1 MLGMRFIMAKKKKRN
16 TNPMARV
23 LSNSLFKL
31 RIILNKKKYNRKK
44 KYEME

>member
-1 MLGMRFIMAKKKKRN
+1 MKCIMAKKKKRN
-16 TNPMARV
+16 TNPMAKV
-23 LSNSLFKL
+23 LNNSLFKL

>member
-1 MLGMRFIMAKKKKRN
+1 MKCIMAKKKKRN